1 MPAVFA
7 EEVHPR
13 NLLDRRLGCRAHPA
27 EKKANA
33 MPTTPIPLPDP
44 TQRAGEGPTLNGV
57 HAADAGPAGLG
68 TVVVTGVCGFIGSH
82 LALTLIQQGA
92 TVIGVDR
99 RPLDAVERSAG
110 HLRRLREQP
119 GFRLLTASVDDPEV
133 ARYLS
138 GASAAVHLA
147 AVTDVAASWGSGF
160 VEHIAS
166 VLSTQRLLDACAR
179 EGVGRV
185 VVASSSHVY
194 GSARDGV
201 AREDLAVEPTS
212 PYGVAKLA
220 SEGLALANAR
230 RPGSQMSAV
239 ALRFFTAFGPGCN
252 PAMVVPRLF
261 TAAVTG
267 EPMPLYGDGTALH
280 TWTYVTDLVDATIRA
295 AALPMQAGEAEVVNV
310 AGSDQASLLQV
321 ADLVGAIVGRPVP
334 LEAAGDRA
342 GDAVGTRADLTRAR
356 QLLGFTPR
364 VGLNDGLLR
373 QWRHMSSDRHPHPST
388 RRELTVRG
396 ASAPDLGG

>member
-1 MPAVFA
+1 M
-7 EEVHPR
+7 
-13 NLLDRRLGCRAHPA
+13 
-27 EKKANA
+27 
-33 MPTTPIPLPDP
+33 TPNSIPDL
-44 TQRAGEGPTLNGV
+44 TQGGGEGIALNGV
-57 HAADAGPAGLG
+57 HPAGEMSAGLG

-82 LALTLIQQGA
+82 LALTLLRRGA

-99 RPLDAVERSAG
+99 QPLQAAERTAG
-110 HLRRLREQP
+110 QLRRLHDQP
-119 GFRLLTASVDDPEV
+119 GFQLLTVSVGDPEV

-138 GASAAVHLA
+138 GASVVVHLA
-147 AVTDVAASWGSGF
+147 AETDIAASWGAGF
-160 VEHIAS
+160 ADHAAS
-166 VLSTQRLLDACAR
+166 VLSTQRLLDAGGR
-179 EGVGRV
+179 EEVPRV

-194 GSARDGV
+194 GAAGGGL

-212 PYGVAKLA
+212 PYGVVKLA
-220 SEGLALANAR
+220 AERLAVAYAR

-280 TWTYVTDLVDATIRA
+280 TWTYVSDLVEATIRA
-295 AALPMQAGEAEVVNV
+295 ATLPMEAGNAVVVNV
-310 AGSDQASLLQV
+310 AGPDQASLLQV

-342 GDAVGTRADLTRAR
+342 GDAAGTRADLTRAR

-364 VGLNDGLLR
+364 VRLNEGLLR
-373 QWRHMSSDRHPHPST
+373 QWRHMTAERHPDPTT
-388 RRELTVRG
+388 RHDVAMPG
-396 ASAPDLGG
+396 AAARR